1 MVSIVVPVYN
11 AEKYLEDCLISL
23 VDQTYENIEII
34 LVDDGSVDDSGR
46 ICDCWAE
53 KDDRIIVY
61 HKKNEGVSATR
72 NFGIQRARGKFLMF
86 VDADD
91 MLVLNAVEYM
101 VKEIIKN
108 NSELVVCKYQSQ
120 DYEKNIAAFVYN
132 RLYLTQI
139 IMEKN
144 IRFNQ
149 NVQVCEDTLFNYEY
163 MKFIKNVVFINNALY
178 FYRIN
183 VGSTMFKKE
192 MNPAKLTANI
202 VFDKMLDD
210 TDSLEEKKII
220 AVGCIAYNVILL
232 MQMYKYGWKECND
245 YLIVKNHLKI
255 YPIEFIK
262 SKIRFKYKIGYLI
275 LMIMPKPKG

>member
-91 MLVLNAVEYM
+91 MLVLN
-101 VKEIIKN
+101 
-108 NSELVVCKYQSQ
+108 L
-120 DYEKNIAAFVYN
+120 
-132 RLYLTQI
+132 
-139 IMEKN
+139 
-144 IRFNQ
+144 
-149 NVQVCEDTLFNYEY
+149 
-163 MKFIKNVVFINNALY
+163 
-178 FYRIN
+178 
-183 VGSTMFKKE
+183 
-192 MNPAKLTANI
+192 
-202 VFDKMLDD
+202 
-210 TDSLEEKKII
+210 SLIHI
-220 AVGCIAYNVILL
+220 
-232 MQMYKYGWKECND
+232 
-245 YLIVKNHLKI
+245 
-255 YPIEFIK
+255 
-262 SKIRFKYKIGYLI
+262 
-275 LMIMPKPKG
+275 